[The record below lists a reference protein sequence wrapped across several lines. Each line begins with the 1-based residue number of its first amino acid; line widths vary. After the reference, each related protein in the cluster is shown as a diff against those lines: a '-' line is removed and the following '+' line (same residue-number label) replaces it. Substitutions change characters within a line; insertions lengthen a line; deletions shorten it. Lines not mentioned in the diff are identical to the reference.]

1 MRRVTSERKPP
12 STPPLLSVADDVDAL
27 IEATTPEQIERIV
40 SAWTKRADEE
50 ATALLAPV
58 RALVERGGSVDEA
71 LAAMH
76 AILLEQST
84 EMQRVKMQ
92 GRLATRLRFGKTSE
106 KLDSDELKQAYLA
119 FEGQPGPDGKVPEDP
134 PVPAPD
140 PAAAD
145 ADAELTEALAPSE
158 TASNATTPGAPADS
172 SSRDAVSSAS
182 DSTGAQQKKRRG
194 GGRRALN
201 EALRRI
207 ETPVRVPDADRPCIL
222 CGRERTCVDHRE
234 HVRIE
239 YVPAH
244 VELHVEVREVLAC
257 LPCRKDMSAAPRAE
271 PKRKVRAAPSLLG
284 EMLILKCDDALPL
297 HRVREQLMRIGF
309 DPPMSTLSRW
319 WDYVTK
325 LLGPLADVVIG
336 RLLADEYLGVDDTG
350 LLYLKPTDKG
360 KKRPGAKGHLWCFVG
375 QGPLVGFRFTQTWD
389 ADEIAV
395 HLRLAEGFVQGDGY
409 AGYGS
414 EVGPDGDKHKL
425 IPDDHRL
432 GCMMHARRPFH
443 ELVTA
448 KDVRANPALL
458 LFQAIYKL
466 EAEYRERGLDH
477 EARGRERLTRSL
489 PLFDKL
495 SAWAHQLEGRLRP
508 KDPLAKAV
516 GYFINQE
523 PYLRRCFTDGR
534 FELDTSRVERA
545 IREVAIGRKNFVLT
559 GSPEGAERLATA
571 YTVIESARRALG
583 TERLRPYLIDVI
595 TKLES
600 GWPLADLHALL
611 PLEWAETKAREEAT
625 ADSVA
630 ASSASGGA

>member
-1 MRRVTSERKPP
+1 MQRVTSEREPP
-12 STPPLLSVADDVDAL
+12 PTPQLLSVSDEVDAL

-40 SAWTKRADEE
+40 SAWTKRAEQE

-58 RALVERGGSVDEA
+58 RALVEGGGTVNQA
-71 LAAMH
+71 LAAME
-76 AILLEQST
+76 AILLEQSV
-84 EMQRVKMQ
+84 EMQRLTMRD
-92 GRLATRLRFGKTSE
+92 RLSKRLRFGKTSE

-119 FEGQPGPDGKVPEDP
+119 FEGQPGPDGQVPEDP

-140 PAAAD
+140 PAAAEV
-145 ADAELTEALAPSE
+145 DAELAEALAPNETGASVAATDAQAAPSTPE
-158 TASNATTPGAPADS
+158 TASTTS
-172 SSRDAVSSAS
+172 DAASAK
-182 DSTGAQQKKRRG
+182 KKRRG

-201 EALRRI
+201 EALQRI
-207 ETPVRVPDADRPCIL
+207 ETPVRVPDADRPCAL
-222 CGRERTCVDHRE
+222 CGRERTCVGHRE
-234 HVRIE
+234 HVNIE

-257 LPCRKDMSAAPRAE
+257 LPCRKDMSTAPRAE
-271 PKRKVRAAPSLLG
+271 PKRKVRAAPSLLA
-284 EMLILKCDDALPL
+284 EALILKCDDALPL
-297 HRVREQLMRIGF
+297 HRVREQLIRIGF

-319 WDYVTK
+319 WAYVTM
-325 LLGPLADVVIG
+325 LLGPLADVIIG

-375 QGPLVGFRFTQTWD
+375 QGPLVGFRFTPTWD

-395 HLRLAEGFVQGDGY
+395 HLLLAEGFVQGDGY

-414 EVGPDGDKHKL
+414 EVGPDGQRRKL
-425 IPDDHRL
+425 IPDDSRL
-432 GCMMHARRPFH
+432 GCLVHARRPFH

-448 KDVRANPALL
+448 KDVRANQALL

-466 EAEYRERGLDH
+466 EAEYRERRLDH
-477 EARGRERLTRSL
+477 ETRGRERLTRSL

-516 GYFINQE
+516 AYFINQE

-559 GSPEGAERLATA
+559 GSPEGAVRLATA

-595 TKLES
+595 KKLEN

-611 PLEWAETKAREEAT
+611 PLEWAESQARQEAA
-625 ADSVA
+625 ADGLA
-630 ASSASGGA
+630 ASTASRVA

>member
-1 MRRVTSERKPP
+1 MQRVTSEGKLP
-12 STPPLLSVADDVDAL
+12 STPQLLSVADDVDAL

-40 SAWTKRADEE
+40 SAWTKRADQE

-58 RALVERGGSVDEA
+58 RALVQSGGTVEEA

-76 AILLEQST
+76 AILLEQSA

-92 GRLATRLRFGKTSE
+92 GRLSTRLRFGKTSE
-106 KLDSDELKQAYLA
+106 KLDADELRQAYLA
-119 FEGQPGPDGKVPEDP
+119 FEGQPGPDGQVPQDP

-140 PAAAD
+140 PAAAE
-145 ADAELTEALAPSE
+145 ADAELAEALAPSE
-158 TASNATTPGAPADS
+158 STSNVMTPDAQADS
-172 SSRDAVSSAS
+172 SVPDAAS
-182 DSTGAQQKKRRG
+182 TTSDVEGAHKKRRG

-207 ETPVRVPDADRPCIL
+207 ETAVRVPDADRPCVL

-257 LPCRKDMSAAPRAE
+257 LPCRKDMSTAPRAE
-271 PKRKVRAAPSLLG
+271 PKRKVRAAPSLLA

-309 DPPMSTLSRW
+309 DPPMSTLGRW
-319 WDYVTK
+319 WQYVTK
-325 LLGPLADVVIG
+325 LLGPLADVIIG

-375 QGPLVGFRFTQTWD
+375 QGPLVGFRFTRTWN
-389 ADEIAV
+389 AEEIAV

-414 EVGPDGDKHKL
+414 EVGPEGDKRKL
-425 IPDDHRL
+425 IADDRRL

-477 EARGRERLTRSL
+477 DARGRERRERSL

-495 SAWAHQLEGRLRP
+495 SAWAHQLHGRLRP

-516 GYFINQE
+516 VYFINQE

-559 GSPEGAERLATA
+559 GSPEGAEWLATA
-571 YTVIESARRALG
+571 YTVIESARRAIG
-583 TERLRPYLIDVI
+583 TEQLRPYLIDVI
-595 TKLES
+595 TKLEN
-600 GWPLADLHALL
+600 GWPLADLHLLL
-611 PLEWAETKAREEAT
+611 PSEWAESQTRENSA
-625 ADSVA
+625 ADSLAAWTESRVA
-630 ASSASGGA
+630 

>member
-1 MRRVTSERKPP
+1 MPQ
-12 STPPLLSVADDVDAL
+12 SVADDVDAL
-27 IEATTPEQIERIV
+27 IEATTPEQIERLV
-40 SAWTKRADEE
+40 SAWTKRADQE

-58 RALVERGGSVDEA
+58 RSLVERGGTVGEA
-71 LAAMH
+71 FAAMH
-76 AILLEQST
+76 AILLEQSL
-84 EMQRVKMQ
+84 EMQRLTMRD
-92 GRLATRLRFGKTSE
+92 RLATRLRFGKTSE
-106 KLDSDELKQAYLA
+106 KLDAGELKQAFLA
-119 FEGQPGPDGKVPEDP
+119 FDGQPGPDGLVPENP

-140 PAAAD
+140 PAAAEV
-145 ADAELTEALAPSE
+145 DAELAEALAPSE
-158 TASNATTPGAPADS
+158 VASSVALPDAQALTSTNDAASATS
-172 SSRDAVSSAS
+172 DAE
-182 DSTGAQQKKRRG
+182 GEQKKRRG

-201 EALRRI
+201 DALRRI
-207 ETPVRVPDADRPCIL
+207 ETPVRVPDADRPCVL
-222 CGRERTCVDHRE
+222 CGRERTCVGHRE
-234 HVRIE
+234 HVSIE

-257 LPCRKDMSAAPRAE
+257 LPCRKDMSTAPRAE
-271 PKRKVRAAPSLLG
+271 PKRKVRAAPSLLS

-297 HRVREQLMRIGF
+297 HRVREQLIRIGF

-319 WDYVTK
+319 WEYVTK
-325 LLGPLADVVIG
+325 LFGPLADVILG

-375 QGPLVGFRFTQTWD
+375 QGPLVGFRFTPTWD

-395 HLRLAEGFVQGDGY
+395 HLALAEGFVQGDGY

-414 EVGPDGDKHKL
+414 EVGPEGDKRKL
-425 IPDDHRL
+425 IPDDQRL

-448 KDVRANPALL
+448 KDVRANAALL

-477 EARGRERLTRSL
+477 AARGRERMARSL

-495 SAWAHQLEGRLRP
+495 STWVHQVQPRLRP

-534 FELDTSRVERA
+534 FELDTGRVERA

-595 TKLES
+595 TKLEN

-611 PLEWAETKAREEAT
+611 PLEWAERKARENT
-625 ADSVA
+625 AADGVTA
-630 ASSASGGA
+630 ANASGGA

>member
-1 MRRVTSERKPP
+1 MPQ
-12 STPPLLSVADDVDAL
+12 LLSVADEVDAL

-40 SAWTKRADEE
+40 SAWTKRADQE

-58 RALVERGGSVDEA
+58 RALVERGGSVSEA

-76 AILLEQST
+76 ALLLEQSL
-84 EMQRVKMQ
+84 EMQRLTMRD
-92 GRLATRLRFGKTSE
+92 RLSRRLRFGKTSE

-119 FEGQPGPDGKVPEDP
+119 FEGEPGPNGQVPEDP

-140 PAAAD
+140 PVAAEVD
-145 ADAELTEALAPSE
+145 TELAEALAPSE
-158 TASNATTPGAPADS
+158 TTSSVATPDAQADS
-172 SSRDAVSSAS
+172 SAPEAATTSDAAG
-182 DSTGAQQKKRRG
+182 TQKKRRG

-207 ETPVRVPDADRPCIL
+207 EKPVRVPDADRPCVL
-222 CGRERTCVDHRE
+222 CGRERTCVGHRE
-234 HVRIE
+234 HVNIE

-257 LPCRKDMSAAPRAE
+257 LPCRKDMSTAPRVE
-271 PKRKVRAAPSLLG
+271 PKRKVRAAPSLLA
-284 EMLILKCDDALPL
+284 EALILKCDDALPL
-297 HRVREQLMRIGF
+297 HRVREQLIRIGF

-325 LLGPLADVVIG
+325 LLGPLADVIIG

-360 KKRPGAKGHLWCFVG
+360 KTRPGAKGHLWCFVG
-375 QGPLVGFRFTQTWD
+375 QGPLVGFRFTPTWD

-395 HLRLAEGFVQGDGY
+395 HLCLAEGFVQGDGY

-414 EVGPDGDKHKL
+414 EVGPDGDKRKL
-425 IPDDHRL
+425 IPDDQRL

-559 GSPEGAERLATA
+559 GSPEGAKRLATA

-595 TKLES
+595 TKLEN
-600 GWPLADLHALL
+600 GWPLANLHALL
-611 PLEWAETKAREEAT
+611 PLEWAQSQARENAA
-625 ADSVA
+625 ADTVDAGA
-630 ASSASGGA
+630 ASRVA